1 MKKLW
6 GHFCTITQHKW
17 IVMKLCIACGYYKQG
32 ILHDLSKY
40 TWIEFSTGVRYY
52 CGFRSPNGVERE
64 RFGYSAAWLHHKGR
78 NKHHWE
84 YWTEFKGECIAI
96 RMPIRY
102 VVEMW
107 CDRIAATKVYEK
119 ERYQNDSALNYFL
132 RNYDNV
138 IIHPQT
144 KALLELMLRY
154 CAVHGCKETIR
165 WIKQE
170 VKPKGY
176 TLVKGAEH
184 ETM

>member
-1 MKKLW
+1 
-6 GHFCTITQHKW
+6 
-17 IVMKLCIACGYYKQG
+17 
-32 ILHDLSKY
+32 
-40 TWIEFSTGVRYY
+40 
-52 CGFRSPNGVERE
+52 
-64 RFGYSAAWLHHKGR
+64 
-78 NKHHWE
+78 
-84 YWTEFKGECIAI
+84 
-96 RMPIRY
+96 MPIRY